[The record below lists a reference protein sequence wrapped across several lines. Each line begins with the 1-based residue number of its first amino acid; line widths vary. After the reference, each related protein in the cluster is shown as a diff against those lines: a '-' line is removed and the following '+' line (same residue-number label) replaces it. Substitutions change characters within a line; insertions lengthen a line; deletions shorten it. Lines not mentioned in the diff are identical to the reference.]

1 MTQFPP
7 FSEHRLS
14 FATDNLLLSFT
25 LPVLP
30 ISSIG
35 CSRVHFRATCGVAD
49 VSALTRLLESDWM
62 SCADRFVAVRRPVC
76 NMFDVHR
83 LETKVSC
90 QIAHLPSPAVDMMR
104 HWNCFGVSLCIL
116 YWIWV
121 GQFDSTVLLH
131 LLSCL
136 DMFWLQPYYLL
147 PLCFRLET
155 ASGIFFAC
163 IV

>member
-35 CSRVHFRATCGVAD
+35 CSRVHVRATCGVAD

-62 SCADRFVAVRRPVC
+62 SCADRFVAVRRPV
-76 NMFDVHR
+76 
-83 LETKVSC
+83 
-90 QIAHLPSPAVDMMR
+90 
-104 HWNCFGVSLCIL
+104 
-116 YWIWV
+116 
-121 GQFDSTVLLH
+121 
-131 LLSCL
+131 
-136 DMFWLQPYYLL
+136 
-147 PLCFRLET
+147 
-155 ASGIFFAC
+155 
-163 IV
+163 